1 VRPPDDGGVG
11 VSSTAVDDRKHAG
24 ELPSQPV
31 GGVAHGFHLVVELDR
46 ETNQK
51 TTRRKER
58 T

>member
-1 VRPPDDGGVG
+1 MRVKLASVL
-11 VSSTAVDDRKHAG
+11 VDDRKHAG